1 MSVLKIKIKGLSSW
15 DASPPS
21 MMTVPAQVSKPHW
34 FVVDMLICYFLG
46 FVFSKSW
53 RNISLTC
60 WVFFWWQNTKLCWKP
75 RFLREVVFQAID
87 LSLAQ
92 IKLLFQLCVRS
103 VPQLCLT
110 LWDPMDCS
118 PPGSSVHGI
127 LQARTLEW
135 VAMPFSRGSSQPR
148 DQTHV
153 SCISWITGRFFT
165 HWATWEAWKVNRSM
179 PKMKSQWL
187 MVKA

>member
-1 MSVLKIKIKGLSSW
+1 MPVLLQW
-15 DASPPS
+15 W
-21 MMTVPAQVSKPHW
+21 Q
-34 FVVDMLICYFLG
+34 
-46 FVFSKSW
+46 
-53 RNISLTC
+53 SLPRYQNHTDLLWTC
-60 WVFFWWQNTKLCWKP
+60 WSATFWVLYFRNLEGIYPWLVGYSLWWQNTKLCWKP

-148 DQTHV
+148 DWTSV
-153 SCISWITGRFFT
+153 STSPALLGGGAKCNLVEVERLGSALDWG
-165 HWATWEAWKVNRSM
+165 
-179 PKMKSQWL
+179 L
-187 MVKA
+187 GGC

>member
-1 MSVLKIKIKGLSSW
+1 MPVLLQW
-15 DASPPS
+15 W
-21 MMTVPAQVSKPHW
+21 Q
-34 FVVDMLICYFLG
+34 
-46 FVFSKSW
+46 
-53 RNISLTC
+53 SLPRYQNHTDLLWTC
-60 WVFFWWQNTKLCWKP
+60 WSATFWVLYFRNLEGIYPWLVGYSLWWQNTKLCWKP